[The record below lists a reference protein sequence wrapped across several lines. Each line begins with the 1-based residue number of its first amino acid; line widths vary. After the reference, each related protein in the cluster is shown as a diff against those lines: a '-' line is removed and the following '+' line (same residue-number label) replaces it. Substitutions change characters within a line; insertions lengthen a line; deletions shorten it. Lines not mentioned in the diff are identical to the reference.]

1 MADLFRHD
9 VAEALT
15 KNNSIS
21 IAFSGGN
28 TPKVFF
34 EQLAT
39 EPHAVPWDK
48 IHIFWTD
55 ERCVPPDHAD
65 SNFGMTNK
73 SLLRKLNTIPVNIH
87 RIAGE
92 NDPPYEAN
100 RYSDEIRSYVT
111 LKDGLP
117 VFDWIFLG
125 IGDDGHTASIFPDRM
140 DLFHTDDLCAV
151 VKHPQSGQARITL
164 TGRSILNAQRI
175 SFMANGETKSLV
187 LKDIFDRNLK
197 ATFYPA
203 FHIQSSH
210 SNVDWF
216 MDMEAAKY
224 LNITCHG

>member
-1 MADLFRHD
+1 
-9 VAEALT
+9 
-15 KNNSIS
+15 
-21 IAFSGGN
+21 
-28 TPKVFF
+28 
-34 EQLAT
+34 
-39 EPHAVPWDK
+39 
-48 IHIFWTD
+48 
-55 ERCVPPDHAD
+55 
-65 SNFGMTNK
+65 
-73 SLLRKLNTIPVNIH
+73 
-87 RIAGE
+87 
-92 NDPPYEAN
+92 
-100 RYSDEIRSYVT
+100 
-111 LKDGLP
+111 
-117 VFDWIFLG
+117 
-125 IGDDGHTASIFPDRM
+125 M